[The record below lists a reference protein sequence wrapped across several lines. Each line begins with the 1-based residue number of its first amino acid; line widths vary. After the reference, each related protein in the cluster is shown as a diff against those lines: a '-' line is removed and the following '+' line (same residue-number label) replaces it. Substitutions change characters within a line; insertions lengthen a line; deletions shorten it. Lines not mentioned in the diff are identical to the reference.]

1 MPHYDSMTRVNPYK
15 TMHQKMQH
23 ATNSVTL
30 HPWQRRHEHLENEMT
45 SIKALENSIFWQKHV
60 MANALNPA
68 QKARAAAAIE
78 RLTAQLKAQLSA

>member
-1 MPHYDSMTRVNPYK
+1 MIN
-15 TMHQKMQH
+15 Q
-23 ATNSVTL
+23 
-30 HPWQRRHEHLENEMT
+30 ENEMT